1 MQSAYCIQAAR
12 PSVCPSITSR
22 YHVEKFNE
30 RIMTFPPP
38 GHPGSPF
45 FEITSTPKVTSTSH
59 KLTPLARDLNETEV
73 GITAKN
79 ADF

>member
-1 MQSAYCIQAAR
+1 
-12 PSVCPSITSR
+12 
-22 YHVEKFNE
+22 
-30 RIMTFPPP
+30 MTFPPP